1 MIYREFVKRQEDMF
15 LKNMEHIRIDQKQ
28 ILNSIWANTYQAKEK
43 RLGMHIANLLR
54 SHWRTSNVKPNE
66 TNQLRL
72 TVSHGSNE
80 TCQAA

>member
-1 MIYREFVKRQEDMF
+1 MF
-15 LKNMEHIRIDQKQ
+15 MEHFRIDQRQ
-28 ILNSIWANTYQAKEK
+28 ILNPIWANTYQAKEK
-43 RLGMHIANLLR
+43 RLGIHIANLLR

-72 TVSHGSNE
+72 TGSHESNE